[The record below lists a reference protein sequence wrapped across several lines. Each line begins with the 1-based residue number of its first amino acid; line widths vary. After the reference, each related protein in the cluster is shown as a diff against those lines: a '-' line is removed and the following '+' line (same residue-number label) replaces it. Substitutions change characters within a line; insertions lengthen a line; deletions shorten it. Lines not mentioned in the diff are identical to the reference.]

1 MYNLYK
7 EDENTKKIELVN
19 KYENF
24 LDGFESIIK
33 LNKENPIGLFH
44 LIKEGDSHPYSTIAS
59 LKDNFVYDFERVPD
73 EHINILEIVS
83 TTNQY
88 NFIQIFIKPET
99 EKISK
104 LKYFAD
110 TTPSNKF
117 DRITIETN
125 GVWGETRKVLADM
138 LFIPESKLYLWCNN
152 FKVDIPYDEIHAQL
166 QMPMYLHLKK
176 NFDENYTPAYW
187 IKKYEEEITYYNI
200 KRKDYLEKIRL
211 NESNEN

>member
-7 EDENTKKIELVN
+7 EHESTHDQELIER
-19 KYENF
+19 YDNF
-24 LDGFESIIK
+24 YDGFESIIK
-33 LNKENPIGLFH
+33 LNKDNPVGLFH
-44 LIKEGDSHPYSTIAS
+44 LIKEGESHPYSTIAS

-73 EHINILEIVS
+73 EFINIFEQVS
-83 TTNQY
+83 ATNQY

-104 LKYFAD
+104 LTYFAD

-152 FKVDIPYDEIHAQL
+152 FKVDIPYDEINVQL

-176 NFDENYTPAYW
+176 NFDENYNPAYW

-200 KRKDYLEKIRL
+200 KYKNYFKKIK
-211 NESNEN
+211 SNELNKN